1 MKYILSDIYRSSN
14 KKHLFKEKDD
24 GGWMSDCSG
33 AHIPPFI
40 WLHPVVV
47 NEQEIHRP
55 YALTNLI
62 FL

>member
-1 MKYILSDIYRSSN
+1 MISTAN

-24 GGWMSDCSG
+24 GGWLSDCPG

-55 YALTNLI
+55 YALTNFI